1 MTLRGSSNV
10 RRSRGLLVG
19 AACAA
24 SLLAGPAARAGV
36 DCSVSTAGVSFGV
49 YDPSLATPKDAVG
62 TLTISCSFVGTG
74 GSTEAHYQIFLS
86 TGISGNFRQRQ
97 MASGVNRLN
106 YNLYLNAARTE
117 VLGDNSN
124 STERIEGEL
133 RVGPGVGNGT
143 RTAVHSM
150 YGRIPALQ
158 DAKTGFYVDTI
169 VATLQF

>member
-1 MTLRGSSNV
+1 MTLRGSAND
-10 RRSRGLLVG
+10 RGLRWLF
-19 AACAA
+19 ACSACGA
-24 SLLAGPAARAGV
+24 SLLGGPAARAAIDCGVSTGGV
-36 DCSVSTAGVSFGV
+36 DFGA
-49 YDPSLATPKDAVG
+49 YDPTVATPKDSVG
-62 TLTISCSFVGTG
+62 TLTVRCSYAGTG

-86 TGISGNFRQRQ
+86 PGISGDYRQRQ
-97 MASGVNRLN
+97 MASGVNRLQ
-106 YNLYLNAARTE
+106 YNLYLNAGRTE
-117 VLGDNSN
+117 VLGDNSH

-143 RTAVHSM
+143 RTAMHSM